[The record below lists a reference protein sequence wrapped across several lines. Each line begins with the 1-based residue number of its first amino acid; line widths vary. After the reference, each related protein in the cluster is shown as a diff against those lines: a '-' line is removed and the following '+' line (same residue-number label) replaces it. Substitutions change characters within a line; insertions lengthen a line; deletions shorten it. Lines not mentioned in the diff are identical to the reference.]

1 MRSERRASPPLTIV
15 GAINLD
21 LTATTAR
28 APERGETVADGVLT
42 RGPGGKG
49 ANQAVAAARLGAAV
63 RLVGAVGADAAGT
76 TILESLASAGV
87 DISPVQRVA
96 GETGTA
102 IIVVDSTGENSI
114 VVCSE
119 ANSRIEASRV
129 EVPPHGAVLAQ
140 LEVADDVI
148 EQAVAATDGFVA
160 INASPARMLSAAV
173 RDRVDLVIMNEHE
186 YAALPGLWTA
196 PLVAVTLGSRGAR
209 LLARGEVVAESNGR
223 AARAVNS
230 VGAGDAFAAALT
242 LGILRGDPLPEALHR
257 ACLVGAA
264 AVEDAHSQPALQ
276 RLDDYRSS

>member
-1 MRSERRASPPLTIV
+1 MGSERSDSPPLTVV

-21 LTATTAR
+21 LTATTRR
-28 APERGETVADGVLT
+28 APERGETVADGILT

-49 ANQAVAAARLGAAV
+49 ANQAVAAARLGAPV
-63 RLVGAVGADAAGT
+63 RLIGAVGSDATGT
-76 TILESLASAGV
+76 AILGSLAAAGV

-114 VVCSE
+114 VVCPE
-119 ANSRIEASRV
+119 ANSRIEPSLIDL
-129 EVPPHGAVLAQ
+129 PPHGALLAQ

-148 EQAVAATDGFVA
+148 ERAIAATDGFIA
-160 INASPARMLSAAV
+160 INASPARMLSAAI
-173 RDRVDLVIMNEHE
+173 RDRVDLVIVNEHE
-186 YAALPGLWTA
+186 YAMLPSLRSA
-196 PLVAVTLGSRGAR
+196 PLLAVTLGSRGAR
-209 LLARGEVVAESNGR
+209 LLADGEVVAESDGR

-264 AVEDAHSQPALQ
+264 AVEDPDSQPALQ
-276 RLDDYRSS
+276 RLDDYPSS